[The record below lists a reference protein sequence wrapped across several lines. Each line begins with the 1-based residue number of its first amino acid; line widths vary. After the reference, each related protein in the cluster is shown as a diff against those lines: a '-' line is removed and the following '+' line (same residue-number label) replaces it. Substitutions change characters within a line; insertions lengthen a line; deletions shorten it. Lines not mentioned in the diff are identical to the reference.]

1 MGMTVLTVGEVTKYI
16 KQTFVSDPILNNVY
30 VKGEVSNYIK
40 HTSGHMYFTL
50 KDKTSKLKCVMFSN
64 RNRLINFSISNGMK
78 VIVGGYISVYER
90 DGIYQLY
97 AEEIQPD
104 GIGSL
109 YLAFEELKQ
118 KLEKEGLFK
127 PEHKKKIPALPRN
140 IGLVTSTTGAAVRDF
155 LTVVKRRFPGV
166 NIYLVPVL
174 VQGVQA
180 SEQISDAIDTLNRY
194 SNIDL
199 IVLTRGGGSIEEL
212 WAFNEE
218 RVARSIFSSK
228 IPIVSAVGHERDF
241 TIADFVAD
249 LRAPT
254 PSAAGELVVPVKRE
268 LEVKIN
274 TLLRQ
279 LNFQIGRKIISNKEK
294 LSYLKK
300 RLYSRPEDFI
310 YQKQQEIDNITK
322 DLFRNL
328 KSLLERKSSLFMRLV
343 EKMEALSPLKVLS
356 RGYSITRKY
365 NDKTIIKDIKALKKG
380 EILETLLYKG
390 QILSQIIKLEEGRT
404 EYGN

>member
-1 MGMTVLTVGEVTKYI
+1 MTVLTVGEVTKYI

-180 SEQISDAIDTLNRY
+180 SEQISNAIDTLNRY

-328 KSLLERKSSLFMRLV
+328 KSLLERKNSLFMRLV

>member
-180 SEQISDAIDTLNRY
+180 SEQISNAIDTLNRY

-328 KSLLERKSSLFMRLV
+328 KSLLERKNSLFMRLV

>member
-155 LTVVKRRFPGV
+155 LTIVKRRFPGV

-180 SEQISDAIDTLNRY
+180 SEQISNAIDTLNRY

-328 KSLLERKSSLFMRLV
+328 KSLLERKNSLFMRLV

>member
-1 MGMTVLTVGEVTKYI
+1 MGMTVLTVGEVTRYI

-30 VKGEVSNYIK
+30 VKGEVSNYVK

-180 SEQISDAIDTLNRY
+180 SEQISNAIDTLNRY

-328 KSLLERKSSLFMRLV
+328 KSLLERKNSLFMRLV

-380 EILETLLYKG
+380 EILETLLYKD

>member
-180 SEQISDAIDTLNRY
+180 SEQISNAIDTLNRY

>member
-328 KSLLERKSSLFMRLV
+328 KSLLERKNSLFMRLV

>member
-1 MGMTVLTVGEVTKYI
+1 MTVLTVGEVTKYI

-64 RNRLINFSISNGMK
+64 RNRLVNFSINNGMK

-127 PEHKKKIPALPRN
+127 LEHKKKIPALPRN
-140 IGLVTSTTGAAVRDF
+140 IGLVTSITGAAVRDF

-180 SEQISDAIDTLNRY
+180 SEQISNAIDTLNRY

-328 KSLLERKSSLFMRLV
+328 KSLLERKNSLFMRLV